1 MDYVEIINRQK
12 QLRFKR
18 PVPAPTFSARGD
30 NPFCGD
36 TVIFSGTL
44 DASGTI
50 TALGF
55 TGYACAICEVT
66 SDLLAEFALG
76 KHRDTVLALD
86 SAFGERTL
94 LQVDIPFARKRC
106 AQLALD
112 TLQKALR
119 AVD

>member
-1 MDYVEIINRQK
+1 MDYAEIIERQK

-18 PVPAPTFSARGD
+18 SVLAPTFNARGD

-36 TVIFSGTL
+36 MVTFSGIL
-44 DASGTI
+44 DASDTI
-50 TALGF
+50 IAIGF

-86 SAFGERTL
+86 STFGERSL
-94 LQVDIPFARKRC
+94 LQADIPLARKRC

-119 AVD
+119 AAD